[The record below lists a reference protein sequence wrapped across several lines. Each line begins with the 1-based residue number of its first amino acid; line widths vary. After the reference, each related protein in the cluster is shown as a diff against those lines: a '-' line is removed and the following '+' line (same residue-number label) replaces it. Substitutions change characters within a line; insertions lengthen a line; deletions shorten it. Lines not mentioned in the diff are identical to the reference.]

1 MEKCEQMIG
10 GDLKGARKKGIE
22 KEECTDLVEKK
33 RHPGWSVE
41 ERERDRKLESEERV
55 SWEAVKEAEQGSR
68 CSTVVE
74 RETVQSRL
82 KYP

>member
-33 RHPGWSVE
+33 RHPGWRVE
-41 ERERDRKLESEERV
+41 ERDRQKKLESEERV
-55 SWEAVKEAEQGSR
+55 SQEAVKEAEQGSR
-68 CSTVVE
+68 CLTVVE
-74 RETVQSRL
+74 RERDSSKQT
-82 KYP
+82 

>member
-33 RHPGWSVE
+33 RHPG
-41 ERERDRKLESEERV
+41 
-55 SWEAVKEAEQGSR
+55 
-68 CSTVVE
+68 
-74 RETVQSRL
+74 
-82 KYP
+82 